1 MLKNYIRELIGFARV
16 KVITAVL
23 LFILLGFTQGVGL
36 VMIIPFLHTL
46 GLSGGDGKISGFTAV
61 ISRTFA
67 ALGLPFNL
75 YTILGAYIVIVSI
88 FALLNRYQAVL
99 NIEVQQGFTRFLQ
112 NRMYR
117 ALTYAEWLFLAREK
131 SPGITYTLTTD
142 IQRIGSG
149 TFFLLQFSGSFILV
163 IFHILVAFML
173 SLPLTIMTLVLG
185 GIMFIL
191 MRPLNREAFA
201 SGRSFRFSQQDLF
214 SAVME
219 HLTGMKTAKSF
230 GVETRHIE
238 HIESINRELETE
250 ILRFTK
256 TRSNTRMFYEIIAVI
271 FLSVFFAAAVNV
283 FNVPTARLLLL
294 VFIFTRLLPRFS
306 TLQQQYQEIKN
317 MLPAFSG
324 ATGLY
329 QKARN
334 AEEGKTITPGKPT
347 RLERAISFQ
356 GVCFRYSPNTDKY
369 ALYNATFD
377 IPAKKITAIKGPSGA
392 GKSTLADLLLGLLK
406 PCRGKILVDDTEI
419 TGDRLLGWRHSIGY
433 VPQETFFFHDT
444 IRANMLWANPAA
456 READLWE
463 ALDTAAAVDF
473 VKQLS
478 NGLDTVIGDRGILLS
493 GGERQRIA
501 LARALLRKPQ
511 LLLLDEATSAVDSQN
526 EQRIQQA
533 IQSLQ
538 GKLTVVIIAHRP
550 STLHWADHIIALDKG
565 KVTSSQDQGGQGNY
579 E

>member
-16 KVITAVL
+16 KVVTAVL
-23 LFILLGFTQGVGL
+23 LFILLGLTQGVGL

-61 ISRTFA
+61 ISRAFA

-117 ALTYAEWLFLAREK
+117 ALTYADWLFIARKK
-131 SPGITYTLTTD
+131 SSEITYALTTD

-149 TFFLLQFSGSFILV
+149 TFFLLQFSSSFILV
-163 IFHILVAFML
+163 IFHILVAVML

-201 SGRSFRFSQQDLF
+201 SGKSFRFSQQDLF

-271 FLSVFFAAAVNV
+271 FLSAFFGTAVNV

-324 ATGLY
+324 ATELY
-329 QKARN
+329 QQARN
-334 AEEGKTITPGKPT
+334 AEEGKTITPGLPI
-347 RLERAISFQ
+347 RLERAVSFQ

-406 PCRGKILVDDTEI
+406 PGQGKILVDDMEI

-511 LLLLDEATSAVDSQN
+511 LLLLDEATSALDSQN

-533 IQSLQ
+533 IRSLQ

-550 STLHWADHIIALDKG
+550 STLRWADHIIALDNG
-565 KVTSSQDQGGQGNY
+565 KVTGSQGEGA
-579 E
+579 